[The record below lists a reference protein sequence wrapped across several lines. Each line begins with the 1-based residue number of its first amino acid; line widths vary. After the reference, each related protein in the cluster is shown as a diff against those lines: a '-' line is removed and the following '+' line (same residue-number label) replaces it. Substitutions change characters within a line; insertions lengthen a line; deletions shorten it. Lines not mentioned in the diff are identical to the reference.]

1 MLLRSRAALLAGV
14 CCLAVTGPAAA
25 ETLTDALTM
34 AYQSNPQLQTRR
46 AQLRALD
53 ESYVQARAGYRP
65 VATFDSSTTLFDAT
79 YNRPSPGG
87 RTGDDLTRGPETLG
101 LSATA
106 AQPLY
111 TGGRVTAQ
119 VREVEANILSGR
131 EQLRALE
138 NDVFAAVIQAYVDV
152 RRDQESLIIRQNNVD
167 VLRRQLEETR
177 ARFEVGE
184 ITRTD
189 VAQGE
194 ARLAA
199 AQAVLAQQQAQLAT
213 SRANYV
219 ALVGQSP
226 TDLAPEPPLTLLP
239 TSVDQA
245 YETAQTNNPDLLAAE
260 LTEQASRVRVARE
273 RAETRPSVRAST
285 TAGYQRELDFNPLDS
300 YGASLRAGATLT
312 LPLYRGGATTS
323 RIRAALQ
330 SNNADL
336 IAIETARRSVVQQV
350 AQAWNALQAQRAALV
365 SNEEQVRAAR
375 IAFEGVQAEAQAGLR
390 TTLDVLN
397 AASELREAE
406 LAFTRARRDAYV
418 AGASVLNAMGLLEAR
433 YMTPGVAIYDPAASF
448 NRIRRANS
456 LPWEPIV
463 EGLDRIGAPRVEP
476 RPPLPTVTVA
486 KRSTPAAE
494 TQASLDALVDAS
506 LARP

>member
-65 VATFDSSTTLFDAT
+65 VATFDSSTSLLDAT
-79 YNRPSPGG
+79 YTRPSPRGFG
-87 RTGDDLTRGPETLG
+87 RTGDDVTRGPETLA
-101 LSATA
+101 LQASAS
-106 AQPLY
+106 QPLY

-138 NDVFAAVIQAYVDV
+138 NDVFAAVIQAY
-152 RRDQESLIIRQNNVD
+152 VD

-226 TDLAPEPPLTLLP
+226 TDLEPEPALTLLP
-239 TSVDQA
+239 ASVDQA

-260 LTEQASRVRVARE
+260 LTEQASRSRVARE

-285 TAGYQRELDFNPLDS
+285 SAGYQRELDFSPLDRYS
-300 YGASLRAGATLT
+300 ANLTAGATLT

-330 SNNADL
+330 TNNADL

-375 IAFEGVQAEAQAGLR
+375 IAFEGVQAETQAGLR

-397 AASELREAE
+397 AVSELREAE

-463 EGLDRIGAPRVEP
+463 EGLDRIGAPQVEP

-494 TQASLDALVDAS
+494 TQATASLDALVDAS